1 MVPLHAGFGPSG
13 FTPYV
18 LNLAALGLAEEGDV
32 SSITTAVVV
41 MTRQDGVLLALP
53 ELALPA
59 EVLSAGLDRGPA
71 PEPILRQI
79 DGAGRK
85 PSPIREVGYHSLA
98 VPQGA
103 RRHQHEASRGH
114 QLQAEQRCPRTKSPI
129 ESKCTA
135 SQQEEAKGKGRRS
148 WKGHPK
154 GGPAG
159 GRRTIT
165 SDDERLTEEIS
176 VQHLCA
182 SLPRWILRSKTK
194 FSSFLARTFHLTGS
208 APDSAVLPIPAP
220 RLGLFC
226 GQGISKLSTKRWLR
240 LCRQRVLHVIVTPWW
255 L

>member
-1 MVPLHAGFGPSG
+1 MMALGGGGGGGRTRAGFGTSSCRFWSQRIHALCAEPCG
-13 FTPYV
+13 FGPGQ
-18 LNLAALGLAEEGDV
+18 GLAEEGDV
-32 SSITTAVVV
+32 SSITAAVVV

-59 EVLSAGLDRGPA
+59 EVLSAGLDRGHA

-79 DGAGRK
+79 AGAGRK
-85 PSPIREVGYHSLA
+85 PPPIREVGYHSLA

-103 RRHQHEASRGH
+103 RRHQHKASRGH

-208 APDSAVLPIPAP
+208 APDSAPQSYQYPPLDLDFFVGKVYP
-220 RLGLFC
+220 
-226 GQGISKLSTKRWLR
+226 S
-240 LCRQRVLHVIVTPWW
+240 
-255 L
+255 